1 MFFDQ
6 YYLIFVVPALILSI
20 IAQIMVKSTFAR
32 YSRIASRRR
41 ITGAEAAG
49 IILRSKG
56 IQDLTIRQVEG
67 TLSDHYDPA
76 TKTLALSRS
85 VYGETSIAA
94 IGVAAHESGHA
105 VQHAVSYGPLI
116 LRGTLVPAANVG
128 SAAGPYLALAGLF
141 FGLPLLIDLG
151 IILFS
156 AAVFFYLVTLP
167 VEFNASRRA
176 VEALGSNAI
185 LTEEELVGVRRVLSA
200 AAMTY
205 VASALTAVAS
215 LLRLVML
222 SRSRRD

>member
-6 YYLIFVVPALILSI
+6 YYLMLVVPALILSV
-20 IAQIMVKSTFAR
+20 IAQISVKSAFSR
-32 YSRIASRRR
+32 YSKVKSRRG
-41 ITGAEAAG
+41 ITGAEAAA

-56 IQDLTIRQVEG
+56 IQGLTIRQVEG
-67 TLSDHYDPA
+67 SLSDHYDPA
-76 TKTLALSRS
+76 AKTLALSRS

-94 IGVAAHESGHA
+94 IGVAAHEVGHA
-105 VQHAVSYGPLI
+105 IQDAKAYGPLV
-116 LRGTLVPAANVG
+116 LRGTLVPLANIG
-128 SAAGPYLALAGLF
+128 SAAGPYLAIAGLF
-141 FGLPLLIDLG
+141 FGLPLLIDIG

-176 VEALGSNAI
+176 IEAIGDNAI
-185 LTEEELVGVRRVLSA
+185 LTSEELTGVKRVLSA

-215 LLRLVML
+215 LLRLILL